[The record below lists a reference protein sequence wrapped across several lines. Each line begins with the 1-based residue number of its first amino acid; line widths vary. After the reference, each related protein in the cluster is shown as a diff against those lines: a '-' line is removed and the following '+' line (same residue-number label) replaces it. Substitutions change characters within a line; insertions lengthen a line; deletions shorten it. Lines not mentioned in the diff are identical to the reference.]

1 MHDGAVPTPYDHPN
15 RRGPSPGPVDRMNP
29 PASSWRWAR
38 YFPFLAWRTRLTPE
52 TLRADFS
59 AGLTGSMILVPQGV
73 AFATIAGMPP
83 EYGLYAAMVPV
94 IIAALFGSSWHM
106 VAGPTTAIS
115 IVVFASLSPLA
126 EPGSA
131 AYVQLALTLS
141 FLSGMVMLALGW
153 LRLGTLMNFVS
164 HTVVVGFTAGAAVLI
179 ATSQFKNF
187 FGLAIPRGASFAQV
201 LQEFAPHL
209 SDINPWVTLVAVGTL
224 LTSVLA
230 RKYLPRVP
238 HMITAL
244 LVGSLLAAALN
255 AWLGQATTG
264 IATLAA
270 LPRGLPPLTMPDLS
284 GDSIRQLLPIAV
296 ALAMLSL
303 TEALSIARALALKT
317 GQRIDSNQE
326 FVGQGL
332 SNVFGSFF
340 SAYPSSG
347 SFNRSGLN
355 LEAGARTPMAAV
367 FSAVMLAV
375 IVQFVAPL
383 AVYLPLPAMAGVLF
397 LVAWGLIDVH
407 HIKHILKSSRP
418 ESVVLITT
426 FLATLFLHLEFAIY
440 AGVML
445 SLMLYLNR
453 TSRPRIEDVK
463 PATGVG
469 QYHFSH
475 LTNLPDCPQ
484 LKMLRVN
491 GSLFFGAVDHVQKT
505 MVEVDAQT
513 PSQKHLMLVC
523 PGVNFIDLTGAQML
537 AQEATRRQ
545 RMGGSLTLFS
555 LREEPQK
562 VLRESGCMFDIGEN
576 SIISLGT
583 ADPIEPVFH
592 RLDPAVCATC
602 TRRIFRQCATAAQ
615 PTPTDLGGQA
625 L

>member
-1 MHDGAVPTPYDHPN
+1 MKSLINSQRLLA
-15 RRGPSPGPVDRMNP
+15 
-29 PASSWRWAR
+29 WL
-38 YFPFLAWRTRLTPE
+38 PFLCWRSRVTRE

-59 AGLTGSMILVPQGV
+59 AGLTGSIILVPQGV

-94 IIAALFGSSWHM
+94 IVAALFGSSWHM

-126 EPGSA
+126 EPGST
-131 AYVQLALTLS
+131 AYVQMALTLS
-141 FLSGMVMLALGW
+141 FLSGITKLGLGW

-187 FGLAIPRGASFAQV
+187 FGLTIPRGANFAQV
-201 LQEFAPHL
+201 MQEFVTHL
-209 SDINPWVTLVAVGTL
+209 ANINPWVTLVATTTL
-224 LTSVLA
+224 LTSVVA

-244 LVGSLLAAALN
+244 VLGSVLAAVLN
-255 AWLGQATTG
+255 ASLDQQRTG

-270 LPRGLPPLTMPDLS
+270 LPRGMPPLSLPDLS
-284 GDSIRQLLPIAV
+284 IDSIRQLMPIAV

-303 TEALSIARALALKT
+303 AEALSIARALALKS

-397 LVAWGLIDVH
+397 LVAWGLFDFH
-407 HIKHILKSSRP
+407 HIGHILKSSRQ
-418 ESVVLITT
+418 ETVVLVTT
-426 FLATLFLHLEFAIY
+426 FLATLFLPLEFAIY
-440 AGVML
+440 TGVLL

-453 TSRPRIEDVK
+453 TSRPQIEDVK

-475 LTNLPDCPQ
+475 HTNLPDCPQ

-491 GSLFFGAVDHVQKT
+491 GSLFFGAVDHVQQALAA
-505 MVEVDAQT
+505 VDAQT
-513 PSQKHLMLVC
+513 PGQKHLLLAC
-523 PGVNFIDLTGAQML
+523 TGVNFIDMAGVQML
-537 AQEATRRQ
+537 SQEARR
-545 RMGGSLTLFS
+545 RNRLGGSLTLFNV
-555 LREEPQK
+555 RDPVQK
-562 VLRESGCMFDIGEN
+562 VLRDSGSLRDIGE
-576 SIISLGT
+576 SGIVTLGT
-583 ADPIEPVFH
+583 ADPIEPIFCK
-592 RLDPAVCATC
+592 LDPAICATC
-602 TRRIFRQCATAAQ
+602 TRRIFKQCEAVIGADEKNKAALA
-615 PTPTDLGGQA
+615 PSS
-625 L
+625 

>member
-1 MHDGAVPTPYDHPN
+1 MKSFINAQRV
-15 RRGPSPGPVDRMNP
+15 RGL
-29 PASSWRWAR
+29 
-38 YFPFLAWRTRLTPE
+38 FPFLSWRSRVTRE

-126 EPGSA
+126 EPGSGT
-131 AYVQLALTLS
+131 YVQMALTLS
-141 FLSGMVMLALGW
+141 FLSGLTMLALGW
-153 LRLGTLMNFVS
+153 LRLGSLMNFVS

-179 ATSQFKNF
+179 ASSQIKNF
-187 FGLAIPRGASFAQV
+187 FGMPIPRGATFAQAMQALV
-201 LQEFAPHL
+201 THL
-209 SDINPWVTLVAVGTL
+209 DQINPWVTLVALATL
-224 LTSVLA
+224 MTSLLA
-230 RKYLPRVP
+230 RKFLTRVP
-238 HMITAL
+238 HMILAL
-244 LVGSLLAAALN
+244 IAGSVLAVLLN
-255 AWLGQATTG
+255 AWLGSARTG
-264 IATLAA
+264 IETLAA
-270 LPRGLPPLTMPDLS
+270 LPRGLPPLSAPDFS
-284 GDSIRQLLPIAV
+284 MESIRQLLPIAI

-303 TEALSIARALALKT
+303 TEALSIARALALKS
-317 GQRIDSNQE
+317 GQRIHSNQE

-332 SNVFGSFF
+332 SNVIGSFF

-397 LVAWGLIDVH
+397 LVAWWLIDLH
-407 HIKHILKSSRP
+407 HIGHIMKSSRQ
-418 ESVVLITT
+418 ESVILVTT

-453 TSRPRIEDVK
+453 ASRPTVEDVK
-463 PATGVG
+463 PATGPG

-475 LTNLPDCPQ
+475 LTGQPDCPQ

-491 GSLFFGAVDHVQKT
+491 GSLFFGAVDHVQQKLIAVD
-505 MVEVDAQT
+505 VET
-513 PSQKHLMLVC
+513 PSQKHLLLAC
-523 PGVNFIDLTGAQML
+523 PGVSFIDMAGAHML
-537 AQEATRRQ
+537 AQEADRRK
-545 RMGGSLTLFS
+545 RLGGSLVLFNI
-555 LREEPQK
+555 REEVQK
-562 VLRESGCMFDIGEN
+562 VLLDSGSLRDIGARG
-576 SIISLGT
+576 IIPLGT
-583 ADPIEPVFH
+583 VDPVGTIFDT
-592 RLDPAVCATC
+592 LDPAVCATC
-602 TRRIFRQCATAAQ
+602 KRRIFKQCETV
-615 PTPTDLGGQA
+615 LRG
-625 L
+625 